1 MRMLYSCDEYDTE
14 FFEDFVGGFGAFN
27 LFRIRQERH
36 CVGGEKRVLVGGITY
51 WDAMGDFCVETFST
65 DVPLVVFEKLI
76 AEAREMI
83 KTR

>member
-1 MRMLYSCDEYDTE
+1 MRMLYSSDEYDTE
-14 FFEDFVGGFGAFN
+14 FFQDLVDGFGAFN
-27 LFRIRQERH
+27 LFRLRQKKYQ
-36 CVGGEKRVLVGGITY
+36 VGGEKRVLVGRITY

-76 AEAREMI
+76 AEAREVI